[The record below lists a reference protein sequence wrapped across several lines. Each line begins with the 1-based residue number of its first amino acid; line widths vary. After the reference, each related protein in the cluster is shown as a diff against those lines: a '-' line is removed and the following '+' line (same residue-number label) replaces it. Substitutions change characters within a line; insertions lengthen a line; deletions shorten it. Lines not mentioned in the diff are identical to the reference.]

1 MNRMFFAITG
11 LILPLTLFAQEY
23 EFEYHKNKNL
33 VYLQS
38 PEVTYEYRIDQTN
51 SAGLQSTSVQTQ
63 DGSYRLLTRRGQYGT
78 VRKVLD
84 SKDSLLATLFITG
97 EKANNI
103 LLPDG
108 RMLQF
113 KRVTSHTWSYLYNSK
128 EVVTYDAKQK
138 DGRKRVVIQYSDPSF
153 NLDAIELICLDHG
166 RTKLKANPA
175 FALIAVSALTTVILT
190 VASRENDKTTL
201 P

>member
-1 MNRMFFAITG
+1 MNKMFFAITG

-51 SAGLQSTSVQTQ
+51 SAGSQSTSVQTQ
-63 DGSYRLLTRRGQYGT
+63 DGSYRLLTQRGQYGT

-113 KRVTSHTWSYLYNSK
+113 NRITSHTWSYLYNSK

-138 DGRKRVVIQYSDPSF
+138 DGRKRVVIQYSDP
-153 NLDAIELICLDHG
+153 
-166 RTKLKANPA
+166 
-175 FALIAVSALTTVILT
+175 
-190 VASRENDKTTL
+190 
-201 P
+201 